1 MVANVPNRIDKLA
14 IEEPMVDTATAAADQ
29 ENPKKNESLV
39 SKRVESRKKGVSTYV
54 KNPFWDPYSV
64 DIGQKKVTIAG
75 GFLTQPETGETTH
88 HAGIHRVEFV
98 DEDKF
103 VKLCTQN
110 LRVFFDLSAAS
121 QKVLQCV
128 LHTLQDSPN
137 RDGIFLPWFAVLDYS
152 EAHNLKI
159 SRTTF
164 HRAMNEMLEKGF
176 LAESEHQSFYWINPH
191 LFFNGN
197 RMVFVSEYV
206 KISRGK
212 NGKVEKTDK
221 PQIE

>member
-1 MVANVPNRIDKLA
+1 MMSSVVSPGIDKMT
-14 IEEPMVDTATAAADQ
+14 IEHADDATNEQAPDSNPHKLDQ
-29 ENPKKNESLV
+29 NLV
-39 SKRVESRKKGVSTYV
+39 STRVNSRKKGVLAYS

-75 GFLTQPETGETTH
+75 GFITQPETGETTH

-103 VKLCTQN
+103 IKLFTQN
-110 LRVFFDLSAAS
+110 LRVFFDLTPAS

-128 LHTLQDSPN
+128 LHALQDSPN
-137 RDGIFLPWFAVLDYS
+137 KDGIFLPWFALEDYS
-152 EAHNLKI
+152 KQHDMKI
-159 SRTTF
+159 SRATF
-164 HRAMNEMLEKGF
+164 HRALSEMLSKGF
-176 LAESEHQSFYWINPH
+176 LAESEHANFYWINPH

-206 KISRGK
+206 KLSRGK
-212 NGKVEKTDK
+212 NGKIEKTDR
-221 PQIE
+221 